1 MTVTHTGST
10 RKYSEN
16 WERVFGKTS
25 RSKRKQTGG
34 SAKAKANRSKKTPA
48 RKVRGTARS
57 KKR

>member
-25 RSKRKQTGG
+25 QSKRKQTGG
-34 SAKAKANRSKKTPA
+34 SAKAKSSQSKKTPA
-48 RKVRGTARS
+48 RKAKGTAKS